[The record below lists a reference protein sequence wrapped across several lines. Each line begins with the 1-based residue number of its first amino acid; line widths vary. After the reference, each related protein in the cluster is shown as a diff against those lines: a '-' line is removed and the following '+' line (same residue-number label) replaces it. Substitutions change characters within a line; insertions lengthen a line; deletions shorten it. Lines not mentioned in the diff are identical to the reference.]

1 MIMRRFLLALS
12 GLAAL
17 ASGPGFA
24 QTAPAPVAVS
34 AIPKPLP
41 ANSVSCV
48 YDYMS
53 EEDREISL
61 LLIAREIVDG
71 GNFRKTSKNVKG
83 VDRLIEE
90 AHQKCLARYNWSIGR
105 SFSATDYAL
114 TAIMGEA
121 LDQAM
126 IAVGYPVVPL
136 GDFYRD
142 NVPVLA
148 GKNRLSAAD
157 QTRLKEHLKARGWEK
172 ATEPQLALAG
182 FYVETMML
190 KAESQRRFNAFGGT
204 GRQPIRRPAT
214 PASKARRGKP

>member
-1 MIMRRFLLALS
+1 MTRLFLLAFS

-17 ASGPGFA
+17 TSGPVFG
-24 QTAPAPVAVS
+24 QTAPAPAVVP
-34 AIPKPLP
+34 AIAKPLP
-41 ANSVSCV
+41 PNSVSCV

-71 GNFRKTSKNVKG
+71 GSFRKTSKNVQG

-90 AHQKCLARYNWSIGR
+90 AHRKCLARYNWSIGR

-121 LDQAM
+121 LDQAVV
-126 IAVGYPVVPL
+126 AVGYPVVPL

-142 NVPVLA
+142 NLPVFA
-148 GKNRLSAAD
+148 GKSRLAPAD
-157 QTRLKEHLKARGWEK
+157 QARLKEHLKAKGWDK

-190 KAESQRRFNAFGGT
+190 KAESQRRFNSFGGV
-204 GRQPIRRPAT
+204 GRQPIRRPPT
-214 PASKARRGKP
+214 PASKAKRGKP